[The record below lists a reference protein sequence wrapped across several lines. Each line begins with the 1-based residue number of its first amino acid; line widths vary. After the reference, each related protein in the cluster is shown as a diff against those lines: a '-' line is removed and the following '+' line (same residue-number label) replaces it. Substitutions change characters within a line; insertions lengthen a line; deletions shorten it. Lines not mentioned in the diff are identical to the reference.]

1 MDRVILHCDLNNF
14 FASVSLLFNPTLA
27 SLPVAVC
34 GDKEN
39 RHGIVLA
46 KNELAKS
53 YGVKTAETIFEAK
66 KKCPGLV
73 TLPPIYHEYRRYSEL
88 VRGIYER
95 YTDMIE
101 PFGID
106 ECWLDVTGSLLLFG
120 SGKEIADRI
129 RREIKKELGI
139 TASVGVSFNKVFAK
153 LGSDYKK
160 PDATTVI
167 SRENFKEIVWPL
179 PVSDLLF
186 AGRRSTEKLNSSGIF
201 TVGDVALCSKITLER
216 LLGKSGEE
224 LQKFALGEDTS
235 PVVTPREDDKP
246 KSISR
251 SVTLQTDFCDY
262 ESIRRT
268 FITLSES
275 ISDSLR
281 RHSLYAAGV
290 SVHLRTASL
299 AVKEFSKLHTDTTD
313 SAYLIANRGMEL
325 VKKNYPLTEP
335 LRSVGI
341 GVYKL
346 SPVESAVQ
354 EDIFGNSEKD
364 LAQEKIDRSL
374 YEVRKKFGKGSIA
387 RGSTVEPDDT

>member
-1 MDRVILHCDLNNF
+1 MDRIILHCDLNNF

-34 GDKEN
+34 GDEEN

-53 YGVKTAETIFEAK
+53 YGVKTAQPIFEAK
-66 KKCPGLV
+66 KKCPHLV

-88 VRGIYER
+88 VRDIYAR

-106 ECWLDVTGSLLLFG
+106 ECWLDVSGSLLLFG
-120 SGKEIADRI
+120 DGKTIADRI
-129 RREIKKELGI
+129 RRDIKTELGI

-160 PDATTVI
+160 PNATTVI

-201 TVGDVALCSKITLER
+201 TIGDVALCSDTTVKR
-216 LLGKSGEE
+216 LLGKGGVE
-224 LQKFALGEDTS
+224 LQKYARGEDTS
-235 PVVTPREDDKP
+235 PVVTPKEDDKP

-251 SVTLQTDFCDY
+251 SVTLSNDFCDY

-268 FITLSES
+268 FLTLSES

-281 RHSLYAAGV
+281 KHSLYAAGI

-299 AVKEFSKLHTDTTD
+299 SVKEFSKLHTDTTD

-346 SPVESAVQ
+346 SSVESAVQ
-354 EDIFGNSEKD
+354 EDIFGDRQKD
-364 LAQEKIDRSL
+364 LTQEKIDRSL

-387 RGSTVEPDDT
+387 RASAVDPDET